1 MALVAPM
8 NGSCLINVISEASV
22 LPSKKFEVIVES
34 TPLVSIDLV
43 VRAPDK
49 KILLGKRVN
58 RPAQGYWF
66 VPGGRILKDE
76 SVKLTFK
83 RLLDIELAIRPENI
97 LIRPLGIYQHFYPD
111 NFSGDKFGTH
121 YVVLAYEISLLN
133 MPCSLPDIQ
142 HSDYKWFEQDELLQS
157 DEVHDHTKWYFTRNR
172 QADAFQ
178 L

>member
-1 MALVAPM
+1 
-8 NGSCLINVISEASV
+8 V

-157 DEVHDHTKWYFTRNR
+157 DEVHDHTKWYFMRNK

>member
-1 MALVAPM
+1 MKYAPY
-8 NGSCLINVISEASV
+8 SFSKINTFFDCQ
-22 LPSKKFEVIVES
+22 KKFEFTYVNKIDVDL

-43 VRAPDK
+43 VRAPDR

-83 RLLDIELAIRPENI
+83 RLLDIELAIRPEDI
-97 LIRPLGIYQHFYPD
+97 SYRSMGIYQHFYPD
-111 NFSGDKFGTH
+111 NFSGDTFSTH

-133 MPCSLPDIQ
+133 TPFSLPDIQ
-142 HSDYKWFEQDELLQS
+142 HSDYKWFEEDELL
-157 DEVHDHTKWYFTRNR
+157 HIIFMRRTN
-172 QADAFQ
+172 
-178 L
+178 

>member
-1 MALVAPM
+1 M
-8 NGSCLINVISEASV
+8 
-22 LPSKKFEVIVES
+22 LPLEKFELIVES

-43 VRAPDK
+43 VQAPDK

-83 RLLDIELAIRPENI
+83 RLLDIELAIRPEDI
-97 LIRPLGIYQHFYPD
+97 SYRSMGIYQHFYPD
-111 NFSGDKFGTH
+111 NFSGDTFSTH

-133 MPCSLPDIQ
+133 TPFSLPDIQ
-142 HSDYKWFEQDELLQS
+142 HSDYKWFEEDELLQS
-157 DEVHDHTKWYFTRNR
+157 DEVHDHTKWYFMKNKH
-172 QADAFQ
+172 ADPF
-178 L
+178 

>member
-1 MALVAPM
+1 M
-8 NGSCLINVISEASV
+8 NGSCLTNIISEASM
-22 LPSKKFEVIVES
+22 LPLEKFELIVES

-43 VRAPDK
+43 VQAPDK

-76 SVKLTFK
+76 PVNLSFK
-83 RLLDIELAIRPENI
+83 RLLDIELAIRPEDI
-97 LIRPLGIYQHFYPD
+97 STRSLGIYQHFYPD
-111 NFSGDKFGTH
+111 NFSGGKFGTH
-121 YVVLAYEISLLN
+121 YVVLAYEINLLN

-142 HSDYKWFEQDELLQS
+142 HSDYKWFEEDELLQS
-157 DEVHDHTKWYFTRNR
+157 HRVHEHTKWYFMKNKH
-172 QADAFQ
+172 ADT

>member
-1 MALVAPM
+1 MGWRGPTI
-8 NGSCLINVISEASV
+8 GSWKTSMIIEASI
-22 LPSKKFEVIVES
+22 LPPETFRLVVQS
-34 TPLVSIDLV
+34 TPQVAIDLI
-43 VRAPDK
+43 VRASDK

-76 SVKLTFK
+76 SVKLTFE
-83 RLLDIELAIRPENI
+83 RLLDIELAIRPEDI
-97 LIRPLGIYQHFYPD
+97 SIRPLGIYQHFYPD
-111 NFSGDKFGTH
+111 NFSGDNFGTH

-157 DEVHDHTKWYFTRNR
+157 DEVHDHTKWYFMRNK

>member
-1 MALVAPM
+1 M
-8 NGSCLINVISEASV
+8 IIEASMLTPETFRLV
-22 LPSKKFEVIVES
+22 VQS
-34 TPLVSIDLV
+34 TPLVAIDLV

-76 SVKLTFK
+76 PVNLSFK
-83 RLLDIELAIRPENI
+83 RLLDIELAIRPEDI
-97 LIRPLGIYQHFYPD
+97 SIRPLGIYQHFYPD

-121 YVVLAYEISLLN
+121 YIVLAYEISLLN
-133 MPCSLPDIQ
+133 MPCSLPDTQ

-157 DEVHDHTKWYFTRNR
+157 DEVHDHTKWYFMRNK

>member
-1 MALVAPM
+1 MALVVPM
-8 NGSCLINVISEASV
+8 NGSCPTNIISEASM

-66 VPGGRILKDE
+66 VPGGRVLKDE

-83 RLLDIELAIRPENI
+83 R
-97 LIRPLGIYQHFYPD
+97 
-111 NFSGDKFGTH
+111 
-121 YVVLAYEISLLN
+121 
-133 MPCSLPDIQ
+133 
-142 HSDYKWFEQDELLQS
+142 
-157 DEVHDHTKWYFTRNR
+157 
-172 QADAFQ
+172 
-178 L
+178 

>member
-1 MALVAPM
+1 MALVVPM
-8 NGSCLINVISEASV
+8 NGSCPTNIISEASM

-83 RLLDIELAIRPENI
+83 RLLDIELAIGPEDTS
-97 LIRPLGIYQHFYPD
+97 IRPLGIYQHFYPD

-121 YVVLAYEISLLN
+121 YVVLAYEINLLN
-133 MPCSLPDIQ
+133 IPSSLPNIQ
-142 HSDYKWFEQDELLQS
+142 HSDYKWFDKGELLQS
-157 DEVHDHTKWYFTRNR
+157 DEVHDHTKWYFMKNK
-172 QADAFQ
+172 QADFF
-178 L
+178 

>member
-1 MALVAPM
+1 MALVVPM
-8 NGSCLINVISEASV
+8 NGSWLTNMIFEPSM
-22 LPSKKFEVIVES
+22 LPSKKFEEIVES

-66 VPGGRILKDE
+66 VPGGRLLKDE
-76 SVKLTFK
+76 SVKLTLK
-83 RLLDIELAIRPENI
+83 RLLDIELAIRPEDI
-97 LIRPLGIYQHFYPD
+97 SIRPLGIYQHFYPD

-121 YVVLAYEISLLN
+121 YVVLAYEIGLLN

-142 HSDYKWFEQDELLQS
+142 HSDYKWFEEYELLKS
-157 DEVHDHTKWYFTRNR
+157 NEVHDHTKWYFIKNK
-172 QADAFQ
+172 QADCF
-178 L
+178 